1 MRIASFVTD
10 DVARDAQV
18 SNDEAIHVLHD
29 LVIRPRGVGISDKL
43 FFALNSNISLNNS
56 WRTNSV

>member
-1 MRIASFVTD
+1 MTD

-43 FFALNSNISLNNS
+43 FFTLNRNISLNNL
-56 WRTNSV
+56 WRTNSE